1 MQAQDFG
8 VDQIPF
14 IGQTGD
20 RPRAERQREPG
31 DYDAVVTQ
39 GKIANRKAEHLG
51 TTDRG
56 VVLFRRMLAQAI
68 RDVQDG
74 KQPEVPRVRD
84 CGLVRTYA
92 SEIVV
97 RVPEGLLDE
106 RSALADFGRQAA
118 LAFVETDGLLGAER
132 EAATQERVQA
142 LLHSLSA
149 PAQSGQQ
156 P

>member
-1 MQAQDFG
+1 
-8 VDQIPF
+8 
-14 IGQTGD
+14 
-20 RPRAERQREPG
+20 
-31 DYDAVVTQ
+31 
-39 GKIANRKAEHLG
+39 
-51 TTDRG
+51 
-56 VVLFRRMLAQAI
+56 MLAQAI

-84 CGLVRTYA
+84 CGPVRTYA